1 MSGRGRRVGL
11 FGLGRSVND
20 SKETEVNSKEK
31 ASQGADPI
39 TPQQTGRRTDPVGE
53 STVMEA
59 RPDSDPS
66 PSGVEEVGDDT
77 ITGPVGQEPSLEPDQ
92 PEETGQEP
100 AVVEGVKVDSPAV
113 KYGIVSLYSK

>member
-1 MSGRGRRVGL
+1 MGL

-31 ASQGADPI
+31 ASQGADPT
-39 TPQQTGRRTDPVGE
+39 TPQQTGRRADPVGE

-59 RPDSDPS
+59 RPDPDPS
-66 PSGVEEVGDDT
+66 PSGVEEVGDET

-92 PEETGQEP
+92 MQETRQEP

-113 KYGIVSLYSK
+113 KYGIVSLYSQ